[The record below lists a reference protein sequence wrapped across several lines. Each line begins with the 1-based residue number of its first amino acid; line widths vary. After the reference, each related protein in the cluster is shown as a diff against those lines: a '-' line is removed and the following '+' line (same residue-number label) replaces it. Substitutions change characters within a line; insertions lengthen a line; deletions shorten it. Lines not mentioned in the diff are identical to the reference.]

1 MLCSVLDLDAF
12 ERCNKAVNL
21 GVLTAASGSE
31 GLIANM
37 QDHQFTCKLFRF
49 LQLLCEGHNLGALP
63 DLPCP
68 NTYLPMLNTVLHT
81 PIGFSFHSFT
91 SLGE

>member
-1 MLCSVLDLDAF
+1 MPSFYQPSNFAYLSCSVLDLDAF

-49 LQLLCEGHNLGALP
+49 LQLLCEGHNLGACAL
-63 DLPCP
+63 LA
-68 NTYLPMLNTVLHT
+68 L
-81 PIGFSFHSFT
+81 GFSGSP
-91 SLGE
+91 LG